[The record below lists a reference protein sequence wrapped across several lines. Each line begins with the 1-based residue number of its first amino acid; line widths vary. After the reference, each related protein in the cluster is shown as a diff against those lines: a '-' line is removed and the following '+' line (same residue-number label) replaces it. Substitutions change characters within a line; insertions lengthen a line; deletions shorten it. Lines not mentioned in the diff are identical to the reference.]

1 MSFKNALKNLVA
13 HFGVVWSVLLYIIL
27 FAALITGLSMPF
39 IMPIQRAFAEA
50 GVFENLGRAFSALF
64 NDGDWVVFWDLLYA
78 IYESI
83 VGVFASNAGIKSL
96 STAFLVFVVVVSFRF
111 FLGLYEIPLAS
122 VLNGRLSCN
131 SNFGL
136 SGKFFS
142 ELITSVKYSFFKMLY
157 TVILDAA
164 IFSLIVAVT
173 KAIGMS
179 IALPFLLVLILL
191 VFGAFRYTVSAC
203 WAPATVNG
211 SGVIKGFARSVTIA
225 FKRFGSIYSTYFIA
239 LTLMF
244 ALGAFITL
252 FTFGIGLI
260 IVLPICVTYVS
271 YLNITIYYTK
281 TGRRYYVDGIVV
293 TPSTENAT

>member
-13 HFGVVWSVLLYIIL
+13 HFGVVWSVLLYMVL

-39 IMPIQRAFAEA
+39 IMPIQRAFAQA
-50 GVFENLGRAFSALF
+50 GVFENLSRAFSALF
-64 NDGDWVVFWDLLYA
+64 NDGDWVAFWDLLYA

-96 STAFLVFVVVVSFRF
+96 STAFLIFVVVVSFRF

-142 ELITSVKYSFFKMLY
+142 ELIPSVKYSFFKMLY
-157 TVILDAA
+157 TIIFDAA
-164 IFSLIVAVT
+164 IFLLIFAVI

-179 IALPFLLVLILL
+179 IVLPFLLVFILL
-191 VFGAFRYTVSAC
+191 VFGAFRYTVAAC
-203 WAPATVNG
+203 WAPAVVNG
-211 SGVIKGFARSVTIA
+211 NGVIKGFARSVTIA

-271 YLNITIYYTK
+271 YLNITVFYTK
-281 TGRRYYVDGIVV
+281 TGKRYYVDGIVV
-293 TPSTENAT
+293 TPSTENVM